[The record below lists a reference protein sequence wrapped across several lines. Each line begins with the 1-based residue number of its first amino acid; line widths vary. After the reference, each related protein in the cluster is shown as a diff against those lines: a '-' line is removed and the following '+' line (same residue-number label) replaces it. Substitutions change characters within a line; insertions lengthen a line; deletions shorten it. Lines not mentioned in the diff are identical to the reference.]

1 MNKDQIYEVSFQ
13 IIMNSGE
20 ARSMAME
27 SIAEAKKGNIENARN
42 LLTQAREEINYFI
55 GIDIG
60 GTNLRA
66 AILNEDYVIVD
77 KIKIK
82 NNVLDGPE
90 KNLLNLINCINEK
103 WSNYDFAS
111 IGIGCPGPLNIKEG
125 IILNPPNLKSWENF
139 NIKKFFEEKLKK
151 PVIVNNDA
159 NVAAYSE
166 AIIGAGKGKESVYY
180 ITLSTGVGGGF
191 IYKGEIVNGF
201 NSMAAEICNMIINED
216 EYSHSGLN
224 KGGLEGQCSGTAIS
238 RIASKIN
245 NKKISTEEVF
255 TEAKKVNKEYKSILD
270 TWVVNVSKAIANI
283 ISVVDP
289 EIIVLGGSVILNNSS
304 YLENIISEVE
314 KRVFKQTK
322 VNIKLAEIGDDTGLI
337 GSGILASSCILK

>member
-1 MNKDQIYEVSFQ
+1 MK
-13 IIMNSGE
+13 
-20 ARSMAME
+20 
-27 SIAEAKKGNIENARN
+27 
-42 LLTQAREEINYFI
+42 YFI

-201 NSMAAEICNMIINED
+201 NSMAAEICNMIID

-255 TEAKKVNKEYKSILD
+255 TEAKKGNKEYKSILD

-289 EIIVLGGSVILNNSS
+289 EIIVTGGSVILNNSS